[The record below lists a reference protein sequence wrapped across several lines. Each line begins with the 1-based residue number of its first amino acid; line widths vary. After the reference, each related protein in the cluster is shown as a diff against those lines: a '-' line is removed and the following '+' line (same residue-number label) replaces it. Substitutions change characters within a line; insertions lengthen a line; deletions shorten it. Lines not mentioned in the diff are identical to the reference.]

1 MAKMIPDF
9 SEEQLKE
16 IKSHAEVK
24 VYKALKNKLSDEFV
38 VLSQVCWIVK
48 KENDRA
54 KDGEADFV
62 ICHPI
67 YGYLCIEVKG
77 GGISFEASRNHW
89 YSVDRN
95 NKKNEIK
102 DPIKQAMQ
110 AKYSIRSKLNE
121 NLEWR
126 NTSFSKVNCGHAVFF
141 PDIDDS
147 EAISSADIPI
157 NLIGT
162 FSKLCN
168 IDKWVEECFKYW
180 SNENKFQ
187 VKLSQRGIDIIKD
200 IFAKSFYVKP
210 LISVQL
216 EEDEELRLKLTNDQ
230 IELLDALKRKRRVVV
245 SGGAGTGKTVLAVE
259 KAKRLANEGF
269 KTLLTCYN
277 RPLADKL
284 ADICRDI
291 EGLDVMNFHQLCDLR
306 IKEANRKSGRD
317 LLAEAKE
324 TYPGENEY
332 EVQMP
337 SALVYSTDIILDKY
351 EAIVCDEGQDFKE
364 EFWFPLELL
373 IEDEKNSPFYI
384 FYDDNQNI
392 YSRVSQFPISQED
405 VYPLSRNCRNTIQI
419 HNVSYRY
426 YKGDPVSPS
435 EIDGKEL
442 QLEMA
447 DSMDKQAEKI
457 TNRIAELI
465 NIEKINPSNISILI
479 ANAKHKKDYFNVI
492 KESCIRNNIIL
503 TDNEQIKNNEVLFT
517 TVNRFKGLESDI
529 VFLWGLDYIDLNE
542 YEQHIYVGSSR
553 AKSIL
558 FIVGNARV
566 CSNFTLSRSDI

>member
-1 MAKMIPDF
+1 MAKMIPDL
-9 SEEQLKE
+9 SEKQLKE

-24 VYKALKNKLSDEFV
+24 VYKALKNKLSEEFV
-38 VLSQVCWIVK
+38 VLFQVCWIVK
-48 KENDRA
+48 KQNDKAR
-54 KDGEADFV
+54 DGEADFV

-67 YGYLCIEVKG
+67 YGYLCIEIKG
-77 GGISFEASRNHW
+77 GGISFKPSTNQW

-95 NKKNEIK
+95 DKKNKIK
-102 DPIKQAMQ
+102 DPVEQVKQE
-110 AKYSIRSKLNE
+110 KHSIRLKLNE

-126 NTSFSKVNCGHAVFF
+126 NNGFSKVNYGHAVFF

-147 EAISSADIPI
+147 EAVSSADIPI

-162 FSKLCN
+162 FSNLCN
-168 IDKWVEECFKYW
+168 IDKWIEECFRYW
-180 SNENKFQ
+180 SNNNKFQ
-187 VKLSQRGIDIIKD
+187 VELSQRGIDIIKD
-200 IFAKSFYVKP
+200 IFAKSFNVRS

-216 EEDEELRLKLTNDQ
+216 KDEEGERLELTNNQ
-230 IELLDALKRKRRVVV
+230 IKILDILKRKRRVVI
-245 SGGAGTGKTVLAVE
+245 SGGAGTGKTILAIE

-332 EVQMP
+332 EVQIP
-337 SALVYSTDIILDKY
+337 IALAYSTEIIEDKY
-351 EAIVCDEGQDFKE
+351 EAIICDEGQDFKE
-364 EFWFPLELL
+364 EFWLPLELL
-373 IEDEKNSPFYI
+373 IEDEINSPFYI
-384 FYDDNQNI
+384 FFDDNQNI
-392 YSRVSQFPISQED
+392 YSRVSTFPISQD
-405 VYPLSRNCRNTIQI
+405 DIYSLTTNCRNTIQI

-426 YKGDPVSPS
+426 YKGDSVSPS

-447 DSMDKQAEKI
+447 DSMDNQAEKI
-457 TNRIAELI
+457 KEIIVELI
-465 NIEKINPSNISILI
+465 NEEKVNPRNISILI
-479 ANAKHKKDYFNVI
+479 ANAKYKNDYFNI
-492 KESCIRNNIIL
+492 INKYFITNNIKL
-503 TDNEQIKNNEVLFT
+503 TENEQRKNNEVLTT

-558 FIVGNARV
+558 FIVGNAEV
-566 CSNFTLSRSDI
+566 CSNFALVKS